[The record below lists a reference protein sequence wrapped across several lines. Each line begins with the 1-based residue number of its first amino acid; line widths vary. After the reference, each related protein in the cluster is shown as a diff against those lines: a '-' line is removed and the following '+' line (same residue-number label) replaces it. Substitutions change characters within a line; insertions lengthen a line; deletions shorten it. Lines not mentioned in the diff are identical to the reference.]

1 MTKLARREE
10 VSVWCGT
17 RRFLER
23 QKGKKQKHCLSAR
36 VAVLQDEH
44 K

>member
-1 MTKLARREE
+1 MTELARREE

-23 QKGKKQKHCLSAR
+23 QKVKKKEAQFVC
-36 VAVLQDEH
+36 
-44 K
+44 